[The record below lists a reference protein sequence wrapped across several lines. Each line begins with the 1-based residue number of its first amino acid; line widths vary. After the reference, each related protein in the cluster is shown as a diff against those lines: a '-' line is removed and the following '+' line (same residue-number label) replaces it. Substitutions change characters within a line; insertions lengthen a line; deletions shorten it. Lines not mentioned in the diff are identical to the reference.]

1 VSKFFDNPYL
11 YFWFSIPILILFG
24 ILNADGT
31 FMVGFYDT
39 YFVIQNPYLIG
50 VISIAFGIIGFW
62 YWLMQKLNRKLIK
75 WMTIFHVV
83 VTIDGILVAFIIE
96 QLFRNLDL
104 GYNNEIALVLTVILA
119 LVMLVQII
127 FPINLVISFFKKQI
141 N

>member
-1 VSKFFDNPYL
+1 MSKFFDNPYL

-104 GYNNEIALVLTVILA
+104 GYNNEIAIVLTVILA

>member
-1 VSKFFDNPYL
+1 MSKFFDNPYL